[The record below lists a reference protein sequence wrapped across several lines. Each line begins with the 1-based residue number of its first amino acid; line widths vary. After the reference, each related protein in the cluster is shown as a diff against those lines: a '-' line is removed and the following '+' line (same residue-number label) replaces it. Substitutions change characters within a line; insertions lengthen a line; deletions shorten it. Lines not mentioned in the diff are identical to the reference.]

1 MAEREVQQLAKI
13 LVNSIVDR
21 RNVLGMMQIELA
33 NCLDMV
39 SDVLSHIENG
49 YVAPLFNRIEE
60 MTKVLDCFVTKFFR
74 EKNDSLKAR
83 SDSIVDIIS
92 PLLSEKQD
100 EVISLASHFV
110 SILNK

>member
-1 MAEREVQQLAKI
+1 MAEREVQRLAKI
-13 LVNSIVDR
+13 LGNSIVDR

-39 SDVLSHIENG
+39 PDVLSHIENG

-60 MTKVLDCFVTKFFR
+60 MTKVLDCSVTKFFR

-83 SDSIVDIIS
+83 SDCIVDIIS
-92 PLLSEKQD
+92 PLLPEKQD
-100 EVISLASHFV
+100 EVISLASHLV